1 MILELRLNNIFS
13 LRDEVTLDLQVANIF
28 TQKAR
33 ALEGNL
39 FTVCGE
45 DAEREGA

>member
-1 MILELRLNNIFS
+1 M
-13 LRDEVTLDLQVANIF
+13 RDEVTLDLQATNIF

-39 FTVCGE
+39 FTAFGE
-45 DAEREGA
+45 RMLKSIPFGVRFYYEH